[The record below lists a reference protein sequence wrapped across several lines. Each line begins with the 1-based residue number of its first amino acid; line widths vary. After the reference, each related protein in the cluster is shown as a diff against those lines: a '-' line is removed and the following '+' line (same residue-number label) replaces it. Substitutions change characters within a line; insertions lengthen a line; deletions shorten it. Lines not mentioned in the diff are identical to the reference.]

1 MNQFSRGIL
10 LWNSKA
16 QEPKPTSRPP
26 SPANPRRETATTSTR
41 KKAKEDGYEQIAAIF
56 EETAKNEEAHAKIWF
71 GLLNGGEKRTPENL
85 LSAAEGEKYEWTE
98 MYKKF
103 AEDAK
108 NEGFE
113 RISALFSMVAEI
125 EKTHEERYRKLL
137 TALENGEVFTKDG
150 ERVWIC
156 RNCGHIHV
164 GNEAPAVCPVCA
176 HPQAY
181 FELKAENY

>member
-1 MNQFSRGIL
+1 MELKGSRTEADL
-10 LWNSKA
+10 A
-16 QEPKPTSRPP
+16 
-26 SPANPRRETATTSTR
+26 TAFAGESEAR
-41 KKAKEDGYEQIAAIF
+41 NRYDFYAKKAKEDGYEQIAGDLRGDR
-56 EETAKNEEAHAKIWF
+56 EERGGTRRKSGF

-137 TALENGEVFTKDG
+137 SALENGEVFTKDG

-156 RNCGHIHV
+156 RNCGHIHT
-164 GNEAPAVCPVCA
+164 GKEAPAVCPVCA

-181 FELKAENY
+181 FELKPENY

>member
-1 MNQFSRGIL
+1 MELKGSRTEADL
-10 LWNSKA
+10 A
-16 QEPKPTSRPP
+16 
-26 SPANPRRETATTSTR
+26 TAFAGESEAR
-41 KKAKEDGYEQIAAIF
+41 NRYDFYAKKAREDGYEQIAAIF

-113 RISALFSMVAEI
+113 RISALFSMVAKI

-137 TALENGEVFTKDG
+137 SALENGEVFTKDG

-156 RNCGHIHV
+156 RNCGHIHT
-164 GNEAPAVCPVCA
+164 GKEAPAVCPVCA

-181 FELKAENY
+181 FELKPENY